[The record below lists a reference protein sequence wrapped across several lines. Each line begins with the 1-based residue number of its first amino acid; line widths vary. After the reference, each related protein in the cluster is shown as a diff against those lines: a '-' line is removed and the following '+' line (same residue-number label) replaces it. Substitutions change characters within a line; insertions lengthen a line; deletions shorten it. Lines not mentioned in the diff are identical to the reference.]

1 MTLADDLRDAVR
13 QSGRSHHEIAKAAG
27 ISRPCLLRFM
37 NGRGHLGFESVEKLA
52 ALLGMK
58 FTQPKSVAAKPQVLS
73 EVHPQENPQPIVS
86 PGNLDRIMARIDR
99 PTKHVK
105 RRRRKK

>member
-1 MTLADDLRDAVR
+1 MTLADDLREAV
-13 QSGRSHHEIAKAAG
+13 QKSGLSHHEIAEAAC

-37 NGRGHLGFESVEKLA
+37 NGRGYLGFESVEKLT

-58 FTQPKSVAAKPQVLS
+58 FTQPKSVAAK
-73 EVHPQENPQPIVS
+73 

-105 RRRRKK
+105 RQRRKK

>member
-1 MTLADDLRDAVR
+1 MMLADDLREAV
-13 QSGRSHHEIAKAAG
+13 QKSGRSHHEIAKAAG

-52 ALLGMK
+52 ALLGMR
-58 FTQPKSVAAKPQVLS
+58 FTQPKSVAAK
-73 EVHPQENPQPIVS
+73 